1 MRKPFNLPSIE
12 EYLTATYNDMV
23 AYQNERQLFLNK
35 IPTLTL
41 GLEKTLAQIKI
52 GDLERKIKEC
62 GKILEKYKPE
72 IREIKLKQLGI

>member
-62 GKILEKYKPE
+62 GEILEKYKPE

>member
-1 MRKPFNLPSIE
+1 MSKPFNLPSIE
-12 EYLTATYNDMV
+12 EYLVATYNDMV

-41 GLEKTLAQIKI
+41 SLEKTLTQIKI

>member
-1 MRKPFNLPSIE
+1 MSKPFNLPSIE
-12 EYLTATYNDMV
+12 ELVAATYNDMV

-62 GKILEKYKPE
+62 GEILEKYKPE